1 MPLGIVI
8 IMVATIFL
16 LAGHGQELC
25 FTLFLSRKWTLAL
38 FFALILSYMVSPYT
52 FEGVSIFWVPYLLLL
67 SFSVYLLINLSHP
80 LRSIFCSAFTAFCI
94 FMLSLFI
101 SPQPKGYIY
110 EPFVIYSLVCS
121 LLSIIFAYSR
131 SSAIFNSIVSI
142 LVFNSILIFRG
153 GYSTLLAPSAFTAAC
168 LSCCI
173 SVVPILLS
181 QKITV
186 FRTRRIFQ
194 TEAGSSLHPLTGKK
208 RKRFKK

>member
-52 FEGVSIFWVPYLLLL
+52 FEGV
-67 SFSVYLLINLSHP
+67 
-80 LRSIFCSAFTAFCI
+80 
-94 FMLSLFI
+94 
-101 SPQPKGYIY
+101 
-110 EPFVIYSLVCS
+110 
-121 LLSIIFAYSR
+121 SIIFAYSR

>member
-8 IMVATIFL
+8 IMVAAIFL

-25 FTLFLSRKWTLAL
+25 FTLFLSRRWTLTL
-38 FFALILSYMVSPYT
+38 FFALIISYMLSPYT
-52 FEGVSIFWVPYLLLL
+52 FEGESIFWVPYLLLL

-94 FMLSLFI
+94 FILSLFI
-101 SPQPKGYIY
+101 SPQPAGYIY

-121 LLSIIFAYSR
+121 VSSIIFAYNR

-142 LVFNSILIFRG
+142 LIFNTVLIFRG
-153 GYSTLLAPSAFTAAC
+153 SYLTLLAPSAFTSAC
-168 LSCCI
+168 LSCCL

-181 QKITV
+181 QKVTV

-194 TEAGSSLHPLTGKK
+194 TEASNDLHPLTGKK